1 MDRRARGRRL
11 PVRSAR
17 RATPSGGSGPDG
29 TILFA
34 ADLGRAIYR
43 VSVETGERQALRL
56 QGPHGFDLQWPF
68 VLPSGRGF
76 IFSARRTAE
85 GPRSILAAGFNSS
98 DLGHVAARLESN
110 AQVSAGTCS
119 TCATGRCFAQPFD
132 ERRLRLS
139 GEARRVADRVPA
151 NLYIRTDYA
160 NFSAASSGP
169 ATLAYLGG
177 TRLTDRELR
186 PRLARRRAQRI
197 LGPGEYRDLALSH
210 DGRLLAYEERD
221 PETGTRDIWAVDLA
235 RMQPWRI
242 TSHPGDD
249 TGPVWSADNRTIY
262 YVSNRDGRFQFHR
275 RSADGTGG
283 ESLLLDDS
291 AKIVPFGIVGTL
303 FSFSRMDQQRDS
315 DLWMTSLAAESPAAQ
330 RKPLRTT
337 EYRESEPQISPDGK
351 WFTYSSTDTGHRQVY
366 VESLVS
372 PGPRWQV
379 SEPQR
384 PRAAVA
390 RRWAGA
396 VLSWTRTP
404 AGSGADRP
412 DRHAACASARRS
424 RCSS

>member
-1 MDRRARGRRL
+1 MR
-11 PVRSAR
+11 
-17 RATPSGGSGPDG
+17 DG
-29 TILFA
+29 TL
-34 ADLGRAIYR
+34 
-43 VSVETGERQALRL
+43 
-56 QGPHGFDLQWPF
+56 
-68 VLPSGRGF
+68 
-76 IFSARRTAE
+76 
-85 GPRSILAAGFNSS
+85 
-98 DLGHVAARLESN
+98 
-110 AQVSAGTCS
+110 
-119 TCATGRCFAQPFD
+119 FAQPFD

-160 NFSAASSGP
+160 NFSAATAGS

-177 TRLTDRELR
+177 ARLADRELVR
-186 PRLARRRAQRI
+186 VSRAGVRERI

-249 TGPVWSADNRTIY
+249 TGPVWSADDRTIY
-262 YVSNRDGRFQFHR
+262 YVSNRDGRYQFQR
-275 RSADGTGG
+275 RAADGTGA
-283 ESLLLDDS
+283 ESLLFDDS

-315 DLWMTSLAAESPAAQ
+315 DLWMTTLAAESPAAQ

-366 VESLVS
+366 VESLAS

-379 SEPQR
+379 SGRNGREPQWR
-384 PRAAVA
+384 ADGQELFFHGHERQLEAAPIDLSVTPPRI
-390 RRWAGA
+390 GA
-396 VLSWTRTP
+396 PQPLFELKFRGWDTRYHFVP
-404 AGSGADRP
+404 SPDGQWFILNSPVDGSHP
-412 DRHAACASARRS
+412 VPVTVVMNWPS
-424 RCSS
+424 R